1 MKYLIIRNGQGYFLN
16 TEEKEK
22 KIDSITK
29 DDILFLLRQAT
40 NAEIDFEMD
49 VIDKDNI
56 KNEAEKIIYEN
67 IYIKFQ
73 ELLKNKNVFIDES
86 MALYKDA
93 FAKYRE
99 SK

>member
-1 MKYLIIRNGQGYFLN
+1 MKYLIIRKGQGYFFN
-16 TEEKEK
+16 VEEKEK

-93 FAKYRE
+93 FAKYKE